1 MSVRIKPIDLTTCGL
16 CARGSARWL
25 KQHGLSW
32 REFVSD
38 GIPEE
43 KLAGIADPRL
53 PALLAA
59 ARRREAA

>member
-16 CARGSARWL
+16 CARGAARWL

-32 REFVSD
+32 HEFVNE
-38 GIPEE
+38 GITEE
-43 KLAGIADPRL
+43 KLAGIVDPRL

-59 ARRREAA
+59 ARRRESA